1 MQACPSLRSSRKR
14 WASAGSLA
22 CFGSREGEAWEAEV
36 GRALQTG
43 VNDFPLMGVGV
54 GSLEE

>member
-1 MQACPSLRSSRKR
+1 M
-14 WASAGSLA
+14 A
-22 CFGSREGEAWEAEV
+22 CFGSREGEAWEAAV

-43 VNDFPLMGVGV
+43 VNDFPLTGVGV